1 MRNLNWKVNYKG
13 FIYDMEYIESRGNSG
28 YLVKFERYDDRYHL
42 SWVSEQSANIQKCI
56 VELTSDEIRII
67 REYPDLTFEYIYN
80 DKNGKNCY
88 LIEFAYDASDKSLDD
103 VLDDFYSSSFTH
115 HIRKINS
122 LTDLTCWRYQPRIE
136 HGTNGCVQNPNK
148 VRKLVRAYIAPDKIS
163 EWIDEN
169 EWDIMREVTKWSTEN
184 LKVFTDAK
192 KVKEENTCS
201 DSTSTN
207 NSENTSEKS
216 E

>member
-28 YLVKFERYDDRYHL
+28 YLVKFERYDEIL
-42 SWVSEQSANIQKCI
+42 NIQKCI

-88 LIEFAYDASDKSLDD
+88 IIEFDYDASDKSLED
-103 VLDDFYSSSFTH
+103 VFTDFCRKEGFTH
-115 HIRKINS
+115 HIRTINS
-122 LTDLTCWRYQPRIE
+122 LTDLTWWRYQPRIE
-136 HGTNGCVQNPNK
+136 YGTNGCIQNPNK
-148 VRKLVRAYIAPDKIS
+148 VRKLVRAYIAPDKVS
-163 EWIDEN
+163 EWINEN
-169 EWDIMREVTKWSTEN
+169 ERDIMREVTKWSTEN

-192 KVKEENTCS
+192 KTKEENTCS

-207 NSENTSEKS
+207 NSENTSEKT

>member
-1 MRNLNWKVNYKG
+1 MINIDWKASFKG
-13 FIYDMEYIESRGNSG
+13 FIYEMEYLEPHSHG
-28 YLVKFERYDDRYHL
+28 YLVKFERYD
-42 SWVSEQSANIQKCI
+42 ESANIQKCI

-88 LIEFAYDASDKSLDD
+88 LIEFEYDASDKSIDD
-103 VLDDFYSSSFTH
+103 VLEDFCSRGSFTH
-115 HIRKINS
+115 HIRNINS

-136 HGTNGCVQNPNK
+136 HGTNGCVVNHNK

-169 EWDIMREVTKWSTEN
+169 EWDIMHEATKWSTEN

-192 KVKEENTCS
+192 KAKEENTCS

>member
-1 MRNLNWKVNYKG
+1 MT
-13 FIYDMEYIESRGNSG
+13 E
-28 YLVKFERYDDRYHL
+28 
-42 SWVSEQSANIQKCI
+42 
-56 VELTSDEIRII
+56 
-67 REYPDLTFEYIYN
+67 
-80 DKNGKNCY
+80 
-88 LIEFAYDASDKSLDD
+88 
-103 VLDDFYSSSFTH
+103 
-115 HIRKINS
+115 
-122 LTDLTCWRYQPRIE
+122 LTCWRYQPRIE

-169 EWDIMREVTKWSTEN
+169 EWDIMREVTKWSTEH

-192 KVKEENTCS
+192 KAKEENTCS